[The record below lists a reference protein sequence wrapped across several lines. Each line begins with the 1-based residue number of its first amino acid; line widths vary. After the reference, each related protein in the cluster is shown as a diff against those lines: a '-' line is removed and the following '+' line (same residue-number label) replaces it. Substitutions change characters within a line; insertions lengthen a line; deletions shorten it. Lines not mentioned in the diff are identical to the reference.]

1 MLNIKMLQIKKVDG
15 FESLRAFADISIND
29 GDITIKG
36 LRIIQDEKGLWV
48 GYPQSKYQKNGQTKY
63 SPIVE
68 VSEDIKKHFQQVI
81 LEAYQNS

>member
-1 MLNIKMLQIKKVDG
+1 MLTIKVLNIKKVDN
-15 FESLRAFADISIND
+15 FDSLRAFVDIAINE

-63 SPIVE
+63 APIIE
-68 VSEDIKKHFQQVI
+68 VSDDIKRHFQQAI
-81 LEAYQNS
+81 LEAYQNN

>member
-1 MLNIKMLQIKKVDG
+1 MLNIKVLQIKKVDG
-15 FESLRAFADISIND
+15 FESLRAFADIFIND
-29 GDITIKG
+29 GDITIKS

-48 GYPQSKYQKNGQTKY
+48 DYPQSKYQKNGQTKY